1 MKSVRAAY
9 ASRWHWGV
17 VGGRIN
23 FARGEWQVSRCCA
36 EAGRSQAAIH
46 HANLYMEACKA
57 EDFGPFDLAFAH
69 GGLARAFRVADRQ
82 EEAAQHTEAARE
94 VGKDIESDQ
103 DRAWLFENL
112 MWISE

>member
-23 FARGEWQVSRCCA
+23 FARGEWKVSRCCA

-112 MWISE
+112 M